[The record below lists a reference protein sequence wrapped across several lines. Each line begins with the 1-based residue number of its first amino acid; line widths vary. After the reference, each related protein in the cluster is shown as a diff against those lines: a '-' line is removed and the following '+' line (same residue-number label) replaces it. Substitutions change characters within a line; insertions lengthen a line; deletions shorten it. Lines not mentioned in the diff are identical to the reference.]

1 MANEKMVI
9 RFYPVG
15 NGDSTLVK
23 NDDRRHL
30 MIDYNCPREA
40 EDDDDDRIFLEDELN
55 ERLK

>member
-23 NDDRRHL
+23 NDDGVG
-30 MIDYNCPREA
+30 N
-40 EDDDDDRIFLEDELN
+40 RIQEL
-55 ERLK
+55 